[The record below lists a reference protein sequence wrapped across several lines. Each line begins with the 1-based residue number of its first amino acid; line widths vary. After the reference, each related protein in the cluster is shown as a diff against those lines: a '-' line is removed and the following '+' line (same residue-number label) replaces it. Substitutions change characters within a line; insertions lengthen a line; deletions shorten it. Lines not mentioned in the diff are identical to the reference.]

1 MTRCT
6 TPLSINPALLS
17 LFVTLDADSDPS
29 LMVARGRIQ
38 GFQIVSGSM
47 VSVGLGTRSSPH
59 LELHCIHSASTFLE
73 HYLLWTLGC
82 LGSTF
87 KWLAA
92 PGSTATVAWRS

>member
-47 VSVGLGTRSSPH
+47 VSVGVGNAIKPPSGT
-59 LELHCIHSASTFLE
+59 
-73 HYLLWTLGC
+73 TLYSLSQHIPRTLSVMNFG
-82 LGSTF
+82 LS
-87 KWLAA
+87 WVDVQ
-92 PGSTATVAWRS
+92 VARGTWKYGNCRMAL